1 MAVLEYTHPTFLE
14 RLYAALADYPDAY
27 VLSGGRSNAR
37 QAQLY
42 ADFLAGTG
50 NPANPPGTSWHEY
63 DESAPWP
70 NVGPAESAA
79 TRLTGGCW
87 SLAVDLA
94 GDYLGITRNAA
105 RYNLCF
111 PINGEPWHAQPAE
124 VPEAQRTAGAWR
136 RIPLASTPPP
146 PPVDADP
153 LHLRGRTALRFIG
166 E

>member
-1 MAVLEYTHPTFLE
+1 MAELAYTHPTFLE
-14 RLYAALADYPDAY
+14 RINAAMADHPGAY

-42 ADFLAGTG
+42 ADFIAGTG

-63 DESAPWP
+63 DETAPWP
-70 NVGPAESAA
+70 NVGLAESAA
-79 TRLTGGCW
+79 TRLLGGCW

-94 GDYLGITRNAA
+94 GDYDGITRNAA

-111 PINGEPWHAQPAE
+111 PINGEPWHAQPIE
-124 VPEAQRTAGAWR
+124 VPEAQRTRGAWL
-136 RIPLASTPPP
+136 RIPFNLTPTPPP
-146 PPVDADP
+146 ADADP
-153 LHLRGRTALRFIG
+153 LHLRGRTALLFIG